1 MDGLLHALIAVGIL
15 VAANGHAAEFPNFS
29 GRVVDQAGLLSSEI
43 EAKLTNQLAD
53 HEQATTNQVV
63 VVTLTDLDGDSIEG
77 FGYELGRHWGIGQ
90 EEKNNGAL
98 LIVAVAERKVRI
110 EVGYGLEGSLTDA
123 TAANIIRHKI
133 TPRFKQGRF
142 ELGIQDGINAMLA
155 AIAGEYTAERRQGFG
170 DSAAVAVWVILFF
183 VVLIII
189 IAASR
194 GGRGRGGKRRGRG
207 AWIVPASTSWSS
219 GSWGFGGGGFAGG
232 GSFGG
237 GGASGGW

>member
-1 MDGLLHALIAVGIL
+1 MNMDAT
-15 VAANGHAAEFPNFS
+15 GHRA
-29 GRVVDQAGLLSSEI
+29 GR
-43 EAKLTNQLAD
+43 
-53 HEQATTNQVV
+53 
-63 VVTLTDLDGDSIEG
+63 
-77 FGYELGRHWGIGQ
+77 
-90 EEKNNGAL
+90 EKQRRA

-110 EVGYGLEGSLTDA
+110 EVGCGLEGSLTDA

-155 AIAGEYTAERRQGFG
+155 AIAGEYTAERRQDFG

-194 GGRGRGGKRRGRG
+194 GGRGRG

-219 GSWGFGGGGFAGG
+219 GSGGFGGGGFAGG

>member
-1 MDGLLHALIAVGIL
+1 MNMDAT
-15 VAANGHAAEFPNFS
+15 GHRA
-29 GRVVDQAGLLSSEI
+29 GR
-43 EAKLTNQLAD
+43 
-53 HEQATTNQVV
+53 
-63 VVTLTDLDGDSIEG
+63 
-77 FGYELGRHWGIGQ
+77 
-90 EEKNNGAL
+90 EKQRRA

-110 EVGYGLEGSLTDA
+110 EVGCGLEGSLTDA

-219 GSWGFGGGGFAGG
+219 GSGGFGGGGFAGG